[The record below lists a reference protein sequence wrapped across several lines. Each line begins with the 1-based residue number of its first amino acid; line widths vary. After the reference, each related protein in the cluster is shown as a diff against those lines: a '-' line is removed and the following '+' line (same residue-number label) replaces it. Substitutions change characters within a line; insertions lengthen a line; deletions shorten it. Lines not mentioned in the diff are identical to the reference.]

1 MMSAAIELRF
11 KAQLQQ
17 MPEPKRWLIGH
28 SGGLD
33 SQVLLHLAAQSL
45 PLDRLLVVHV
55 NHHLQQPADSW
66 AAFSASQAKTLGL
79 THTTLDVYPESGSEN
94 AARRA
99 RYKAF
104 ESIMMDEDCLL
115 LGHHGDDQVETLLFR
130 LLRGTGLKGLS
141 GIPKN
146 RDLKKGKLYRP
157 LLGMLR
163 EELEAHAALHGL
175 QWIDDPSNQSDRYD
189 RNFLRLNVLPLLEE
203 RWSGVRQRGLA
214 TVEQLGA
221 SQRLLDE
228 YLDGDLAS
236 LIGSLGE
243 LNFTQMAGFS
253 VERQQHLLRRWVELG
268 NGLLLNQS
276 QLLEIQKTLIAAKAD
291 AQPQLR
297 LGELVIRR
305 YQQALYLTAN
315 ETGQP
320 LSLGVLSPGEHNLG
334 DGYLVVGA
342 AEDGLHT
349 LDGISVER
357 RKGGERC
364 RPVGRGGSCTVK
376 KLLQEA
382 GIPPWLKVDWP
393 LLKSGDEVVA
403 VPGICVCENWDTKSG
418 GFNVSWHSFALS
430 RTRSFG
436 IL

>member
-1 MMSAAIELRF
+1 MSAAIEKRF

-33 SQVLLHLAAQSL
+33 SQVLLYLATKNL

-66 AAFSASQAKTLGL
+66 AAFSQSQANLFGL
-79 THTTLDVYPESGSEN
+79 RHTTLDVYPESDSEN
-94 AARRA
+94 DARRV
-99 RYKAF
+99 RYEAF
-104 ESIMMDEDCLL
+104 ESIMTDGDCLL
-115 LGHHGDDQVETLLFR
+115 LAHHGDDQVETLLFR
-130 LLRGTGLKGLS
+130 LVRGAGLKGLS
-141 GIPKN
+141 GIPKS
-146 RDLKKGKLYRP
+146 RHLGQGILYRP

-163 EELEAHAALHGL
+163 QDLEAYAEQHSL
-175 QWIDDPSNQSDRYD
+175 QWIDDPSNQSDLYD
-189 RNFLRLNVLPLLEE
+189 RNYLRLNVLPLLEK
-203 RWSGVRQRGLA
+203 RWPGFCQQGLA
-214 TVEQLGA
+214 TAEQLGA

-228 YLDGDLAS
+228 YLNQDLAA
-236 LIGSLGE
+236 LVGTLGE
-243 LNFTQMAGFS
+243 LQVEQMAGLS
-253 VERQQHLLRRWVELG
+253 DERQHHLLRRWVELG
-268 NGLLLNQS
+268 SGLLLNRS
-276 QLLEIQKTLIAAKAD
+276 QLLEIQKALIDARAD

-297 LGELVIRR
+297 LGDLVIRR
-305 YQQALYLTAN
+305 YQQALYLTER
-315 ETGQP
+315 ETVE
-320 LSLGVLSPGEHNLG
+320 SFNLGELRLGEHNLG
-334 DGYLVVGA
+334 DGCLLVESA
-342 AEDGLHT
+342 DAGLKT
-349 LDGISVER
+349 LDGIYLER

-382 GIPPWLKVDWP
+382 GIPPWLKAHWP

>member
-1 MMSAAIELRF
+1 MSAVIEKRF

-33 SQVLLHLAAQSL
+33 SQVLLYLAAKTL
-45 PLDRLLVVHV
+45 PSDRLLVFHV
-55 NHHLQQPADSW
+55 NHHLQQSADSW
-66 AAFSASQAKTLGL
+66 AAFSATQAKQLGL
-79 THTTLDVYPESGSEN
+79 KHISLDAFPESCSED

-99 RYKAF
+99 RYEAF
-104 ESIMMDEDCLL
+104 KSIMTDGDCLL

-130 LLRGTGLKGLS
+130 MLRGAGLKGLL

-146 RDLKKGKLYRP
+146 RDLESGMLYRP

-163 EELEAHAALHGL
+163 QELEAYAEQHGL
-175 QWIDDPSNQSDRYD
+175 QWIDDPSNQSDLYD
-189 RNFLRLNVLPLLEE
+189 RNFLRLNVLPVLEK
-203 RWSGVRQRGLA
+203 RWPGFRQRGLA
-214 TVEQLGA
+214 TAEQLGA

-228 YLDGDLAS
+228 YLDRDLAP

-243 LNFTQMAGFS
+243 LQLPQMAGFS
-253 VERQQHLLRRWVELG
+253 EERKYHLLRRWVELG
-268 NGLLLNQS
+268 SGLLLNKS
-276 QLLEIQKTLIAAKAD
+276 QLLEIQKTLIEARAD

-297 LGELVIRR
+297 LGDLVIRR
-305 YQQALYLTAN
+305 YQQTLYQTER
-315 ETGQP
+315 ETDEP
-320 LSLGVLSPGEHNLG
+320 LNLRELSLGEHALG
-334 DGYLVVGA
+334 DGCLLVEPGEVG
-342 AEDGLHT
+342 LKT
-349 LDGISVER
+349 LDGVCLER

-382 GIPPWLKVDWP
+382 GIPPWLKAHWP

-403 VPGICVCENWDTKSG
+403 VPGICICENWDTKSG

>member
-1 MMSAAIELRF
+1 MSAAIESRF
-11 KAQLQQ
+11 EAQLQR
-17 MPEPKRWLIGH
+17 MPEPNRWLIGH

-33 SQVLLHLAAQSL
+33 SQVLLYLAAKFL
-45 PLDRLLVVHV
+45 PSDRLLVVHI

-66 AAFSASQAKTLGL
+66 AAFSVSQAKRLGL
-79 THTTLDVYPESGSEN
+79 KYTTIDAYPDSDSED

-99 RYKAF
+99 RYMAF
-104 ESIMMDEDCLL
+104 ESVMTEGDCLL

-141 GIPKN
+141 GIPRK
-146 RDLKKGKLYRP
+146 RSLGQGVLYRP

-163 EELEAHAALHGL
+163 QELEAYVALNGL

-189 RNFLRLNVLPLLEE
+189 RNFLRLNVLPVLEK
-203 RWSGVRQRGLA
+203 RWPGFRQQGLA
-214 TVEQLGA
+214 TVEQLDA

-228 YLDGDLAS
+228 YLDRDLAA
-236 LIGSLGE
+236 LIGSMGE
-243 LNFTQMAGFS
+243 LPIAQMAGFS
-253 VERQQHLLRRWVELG
+253 EERQHNLLRRWVELG
-268 NGLLLNQS
+268 SGLLLNKP
-276 QLLEIQKTLIAAKAD
+276 QLRDIQKNLINARMD

-297 LGELVIRR
+297 LSDLVIRR
-305 YQQALYLTAN
+305 YQQALYLTQREIHEPLNLTAMSLGAHPLGDGCLLV
-315 ETGQP
+315 ETGQ
-320 LSLGVLSPGEHNLG
+320 
-334 DGYLVVGA
+334 VG
-342 AEDGLHT
+342 LKT
-349 LDGISVER
+349 LDGIYLER